1 MKNINYLNKNEVY
14 DELIKNFPPQ
24 PIPVLSE
31 NMKGLCDPELV
42 HDFFSGRT
50 WGDIAASLKLKND
63 SYALELGV
71 SFLSEDEFFYYIPLY
86 IYASLHNKDEFF
98 VFESDFVQAYL
109 CPDFRS
115 HDDFLNFIL
124 RFSDAQLLMLAQF
137 MSYESEILKC
147 FYASKACVDFWD
159 TYL

>member
-1 MKNINYLNKNEVY
+1 
-14 DELIKNFPPQ
+14 
-24 PIPVLSE
+24 
-31 NMKGLCDPELV
+31 MKGLCDPELV
-42 HDFFSGRT
+42 HDFFSERT
-50 WGDIAASLKLKND
+50 WDDIAASLKLKND

-71 SFLSEDEFFYYIPLY
+71 SFLSEDEFFIIYLY
-86 IYASLHNKDEFF
+86 IFMLLCIIKMNF
-98 VFESDFVQAYL
+98 VFESDFFQAYL